1 MTSNEEK
8 REIPN
13 DNGAFS
19 INKNDSVQE
28 EEIIRDEFL
37 HYRISEVSRAAFVD
51 TGSNRAPN
59 GDIGKDDD
67 INDDES
73 KDLGKNDEEDEDGG
87 RNGKSGAVE
96 LEERET
102 NSLCSQEPAR
112 TKFEM
117 DHVASNRSLESVTR
131 FLKSTYL
138 GEMPLYSGGG
148 TWDKSR
154 DDRLF
159 FVSSDDKDGDGR
171 PKVQHVPIPER
182 DLQKDNDGK
191 AADSKISDAESKHGT
206 GESKEGW
213 GEGKV
218 RDSDAASESK
228 ESKYDSYRNSH
239 NSSRD
244 YK

>member
-1 MTSNEEK
+1 
-8 REIPN
+8 
-13 DNGAFS
+13 
-19 INKNDSVQE
+19 
-28 EEIIRDEFL
+28 
-37 HYRISEVSRAAFVD
+37 
-51 TGSNRAPN
+51 
-59 GDIGKDDD
+59 
-67 INDDES
+67 
-73 KDLGKNDEEDEDGG
+73 
-87 RNGKSGAVE
+87 
-96 LEERET
+96 
-102 NSLCSQEPAR
+102 
-112 TKFEM
+112 
-117 DHVASNRSLESVTR
+117 
-131 FLKSTYL
+131 
-138 GEMPLYSGGG
+138 LYSGGG

-213 GEGKV
+213 GDGKV